1 MKEIEHL
8 DTDIINEMP
17 REAIRELLEL
27 VERAPIEIVSS
38 SQPGLTLQQVLD
50 AFDNEFL
57 LGQIL
62 KPQAEVALNG
72 KRAFARMTG
81 DEPERSLAWACA
93 KIFLQAEDCF
103 IKLKI
108 INLLAREQ
116 CQQARVA

>member
-8 DTDIINEMP
+8 DTDIIKEMP

-27 VERAPIEIVSS
+27 VERAPIEIASS
-38 SQPGLTLQQVLD
+38 TRPGLTLHQVLD

-57 LGQIL
+57 LGHVLQ
-62 KPQAEVALNG
+62 PQAEVALNG

-93 KIFLQAEDCF
+93 KIFLQEEDCF

-108 INLLAREQ
+108 ILCTTESNF
-116 CQQARVA
+116 